1 MREQQEAAMSLKESL
16 KLGIPEATQRVAKR
30 AFPKGN
36 KIMRLR
42 DELGVIYTDE
52 QFSDLFKLWGQSA
65 CSPGQLAL
73 VLVFQHW
80 EGLSDREAADAVRG
94 RIDWKY
100 ALGLELEADGFDHT
114 VLSEFR
120 TRLIAGGRELA
131 LLDRV
136 LELAKARQLV
146 KERGKQRT
154 DSTYVVA
161 AVRDLNRVA
170 CVHETLRHALNELAR
185 YAPEWVRATVPASW
199 YERYGEQLG
208 SFGLK
213 MPKTPKEQQSLG
225 EQIGQ
230 DGEQLLEAIYAPQAP
245 EALRVM
251 TAIQILR
258 RVWIQ
263 QYRHTPNHGLS
274 WRDHDDLPPNSKLI
288 ASPHDEETRMTRHK
302 ERRWNGY
309 AVAMTETCDAG
320 LPNIV
325 THVTVV
331 KATTPDVK
339 VTDEIHAALARKGA
353 LPGTHYMDGGFVN
366 ADVLV
371 NSQQTYDLK
380 VVAPAQTD
388 SSWQMHE
395 STGYAAS
402 EFIIDWEAR
411 RATCPQGQ
419 TSTGWSNAKEATGE
433 VQIRFSRTTCQ
444 PCSAKAK
451 CTKSASRS
459 LKLYDRIRHET
470 LAEARKQRAT
480 PAFWADYGTRAG
492 IEGSLSHLVHTV
504 GTRRSRYI
512 GQAKTNLQFIASA
525 AARSLSSIAAWLAAF
540 DHHAPARRR
549 SPLAQ
554 LRLAFL

>member
-1 MREQQEAAMSLKESL
+1 MTLKHNVQA
-16 KLGIPEATQRVAKR
+16 GIPEATQRVAKR
-30 AFPKGN
+30 SFPKGN
-36 KIMRLR
+36 KILRLR

-52 QFSDLFKLWGQSA
+52 QFSDLFKLWGQNA
-65 CSPGQLAL
+65 CSPAQLAL

-100 ALGLELEADGFDHT
+100 ALGLELEAEGFDHT

-120 TRLIAGGRELA
+120 ARLIAGGREQA

-136 LELAKARQLV
+136 LELARARQLV

-170 CVHETLRHALNELAR
+170 CVHETLRHALNELALT
-185 YAPEWVRATVPASW
+185 APEWVRATVPASW

-213 MPKTPKEQQSLG
+213 MPKTPKEQHSLG

-230 DGEQLLEAIYAPQAP
+230 DGEQLLDAIYAPQAP
-245 EALRVM
+245 KALRLIL
-251 TAIQILR
+251 AIQILR

-263 QYRHTPNHGLS
+263 QYKHTPDHGLS

-302 ERRWNGY
+302 ERYWNGY
-309 AVAMTETCDAG
+309 AVVMTETCDAG

-339 VTDEIHAALARKGA
+339 VTGEIHAALAKKGA
-353 LPGTHYMDGGFVN
+353 LPGTHYMDGGFVD

-371 NSQQTYDLK
+371 NSQQTYGLK
-380 VVAPAQTD
+380 VVAPAHTD
-388 SSWQMHE
+388 SSWQKHE
-395 STGYAAS
+395 NTGYAAS
-402 EFIIDWEAR
+402 QFIIDWEAR

-419 TSTGWSNAKEATGE
+419 TSTGWSTSKKPAGE
-433 VQIRFSRTTCQ
+433 VQIQFPRTVCQ
-444 PCSAKAK
+444 ACSVKSK
-451 CTKSASRS
+451 CTKSVARS
-459 LKLYDRIRHET
+459 LKLHDRIRHET
-470 LAEARKQRAT
+470 LANARKQRAT
-480 PAFWADYGTRAG
+480 PGFWADYRTRAG

-504 GTRRSRYI
+504 GARRCRYF

-525 AARSLSSIAAWLAAF
+525 AARSLSSIATWLDTLAQPS
-540 DHHAPARRR
+540 PARRR
-549 SPLAQ
+549 SPLA
-554 LRLAFL
+554 RLHFASL